1 NMKASKEEFF
11 RVLKEEAEKEFDPM
25 DLVYKGEVPL
35 FEKYDEFLPEE
46 LVKKGFAY
54 GILGIDEMK
63 NRIKEW

>member
-1 NMKASKEEFF
+1 M
-11 RVLKEEAEKEFDPM
+11 EKQPLDPM
-25 DLVYKGEVPL
+25 ELIYKGEIPL

-63 NRIKEW
+63 NRISGWNKL